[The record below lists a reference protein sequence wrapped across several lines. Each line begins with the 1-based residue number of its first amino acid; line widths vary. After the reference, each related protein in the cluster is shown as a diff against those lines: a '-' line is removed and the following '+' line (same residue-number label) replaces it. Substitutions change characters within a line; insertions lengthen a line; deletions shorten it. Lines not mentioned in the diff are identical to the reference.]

1 MTHLVLGSASAGR
14 LSVLRKAGVEPT
26 VIVSDVDEDA
36 VLAAVAGAAPE
47 VAVAALARAKADA
60 VARRQ
65 VPAFLRPPIV
75 LSSAAIRRCCSTSR
89 LCGKPGTPER
99 ARAQWRAM
107 AGQHADLLTGHA
119 LIRLRDGVID
129 NSTCETACTTVH
141 FGQPSDSELEAYLAS
156 GEPLGVAGGF
166 TLDGLGGWFIDRID
180 GDPSNVIG
188 LSLPWYGACWP
199 ASGFPSPM
207 CGRSH
212 RTVSRPS
219 SPSSA
224 PPWRPGSP
232 GSGSSRRC

>member
-1 MTHLVLGSASAGR
+1 MHPRSIRRTL
-14 LSVLRKAGVEPT
+14 
-26 VIVSDVDEDA
+26 
-36 VLAAVAGAAPE
+36 

-60 VARRQ
+60 VAAQ
-65 VPAFLRPPIV
+65 VPAFL
-75 LSSAAIRRCCSTSR
+75 AADCVVIGCDSMLLLDGR

-188 LSLPWYGACWP
+188 LSLPLVRRLLAGLGVSIADVWP
-199 ASGFPSPM
+199 
-207 CGRSH
+207 
-212 RTVSRPS
+212 
-219 SPSSA
+219 
-224 PPWRPGSP
+224 
-232 GSGSSRRC
+232 